1 MEKNQSFEYFCKTNN
16 KLELLKL
23 YNREKN
29 KEKPNEIYYS
39 GTKKYFFKCPSC
51 NMEWTGKMNK
61 MNRLSKGEY
70 NVIKKQKEITYCPY
84 CKGTKISK
92 YYNLTTKYS
101 KILDY
106 WDEEK
111 NKIDPKRLSPH
122 THEKFYLKC
131 KNIEC
136 DYREQTPRM
145 IKDFIRYIDNY
156 KCPKCSN
163 GKNKTVNEWN
173 NLKVRYPEI
182 IKEWD
187 YGRNEKN
194 PEEYLGSSNEK
205 VWWKCRK
212 NHHYQCRINNK
223 IFLNRGCPICFN
235 QYKTSFLEQTIYF
248 YIKKCFFDAE
258 NRIIDSKTNKE
269 IDIFI
274 PSKKIAIEVSAKY
287 YHKQKDKK
295 DKEKLLNLAE
305 YYKVYSIQEYDDK
318 INHQLI
324 NYIVIPNFIP
334 SKKTYEKF
342 NDIIYNL
349 LRKLDPNSIT
359 YPNINIER
367 DTIDILNNYIKNEV
381 EDSFEDK
388 YPVYSKDWNYNK
400 NGNLTPSM
408 FKATN
413 NYFRFN
419 WICSNCGKEYQMTM
433 SNRIRTKKESCPSCS
448 KQGKKAN
455 ENNSLGNLYPN
466 LISYWHS
473 DFNELSIYDVRA
485 GSEKTAIFIT
495 KSKKCVPVKI
505 CNITM
510 TLKNNINLDIN
521 KYLENVLSRIHN
533 SLN

>member
-111 NKIDPKRLSPH
+111 NKIDPKSLSPH

-136 DYREQTPRM
+136 DYREQTPRT

-274 PSKKIAIEVSAKY
+274 PSKK
-287 YHKQKDKK
+287 
-295 DKEKLLNLAE
+295 
-305 YYKVYSIQEYDDK
+305 
-318 INHQLI
+318 
-324 NYIVIPNFIP
+324 
-334 SKKTYEKF
+334 TYEKF

-388 YPVYSKDWNYNK
+388 YPIYSKDWNYNK